1 MVFVAMLLIHIV
13 VAIGANTSVIA
24 QESASSAKAPRPPRI
39 ANIRDTNVV
48 DGCGCYFQ
56 FPAQWKNKQSDKYVF
71 MEGIDDEGAWMNID
85 GKDVKLELVSTS
97 NESNGEVGSRSNKKY
112 KAKGIAVQVDY
123 VITRIC
129 KPDDEQCESTD
140 YDATFTVTKAGR
152 KRVIKAKGVCGC

>member
-1 MVFVAMLLIHIV
+1 MVFVAMLLIHFV
-13 VAIGANTSVIA
+13 VAIGASMSVIA
-24 QESASSAKAPRPPRI
+24 QEGGSSAKAPRPPRI
-39 ANIRDTNVV
+39 ANIRDSSVV

-85 GKDVKLELVSTS
+85 GKDVKLELVRTS

-112 KAKGIAVQVDY
+112 KAKGIAVQIDY